1 MLRARPGLDPGPVT
15 QPRGP
20 GSGPG
25 RRRFLPLLPVLT
37 LLVMLGPVVAGLWG
51 TLMPAF
57 GHLPAAGLTGPSLDP
72 FRDLFDW
79 AGLPRAMLLSV
90 STGLLATSVS
100 LLIVMLV
107 TAGWSGTRSFRALER
122 LLSPLLSVPHAA
134 AAFGLAFLIAPSG
147 WLSRLVSPGLTG
159 WDRPPDLL
167 IVQDTWGLTMT
178 VGLIIKEVPF
188 LLLITLAA
196 LGQADA
202 QRSVT
207 ISQALGYGRVTG
219 WLKTVLPRVYA
230 QIRPPVYVVLAYSM
244 SVVDVAVILGPNT
257 PPPLS
262 VQIVR
267 WMSDPDIA
275 MRLEGAAAALV
286 QLGLVIGALVFWR
299 LGEVVL
305 AHLGKRW
312 IASGARG
319 RFDPAVARVALFAGG
334 ASAMAVLLGLV
345 VLAIW
350 SFAGFWGFPEAVPD
364 QFTLRNWMRFGP
376 GTLEALG
383 ETALIAITV
392 ALAALILTIGC
403 LEAEYRYGLSFS
415 QRAVWLLYLPL
426 LIPQTAFLPGLQ
438 TLMLNLG
445 ADVGRV
451 PVMLAHLVFV
461 LPYVFLSLAD
471 PFRAWDA
478 RMGTIAA
485 ALRASPNGVLW
496 RVRMPMLL
504 RPILTA
510 LAVGLAVSV
519 GQYLATLLIGGGR
532 VATLTT
538 EAVALASGGDRR
550 AIGVYGLMQTGAAL
564 VPFMMA
570 LLIPALMWRNRRGL
584 RHG

>member
-1 MLRARPGLDPGPVT
+1 MTAE
-15 QPRGP
+15 
-20 GSGPG
+20 
-25 RRRFLPLLPVLT
+25 RRRRLFLPVLPILT
-37 LLVMLGPVVAGLWG
+37 LLAMLGPVAAGLWG
-51 TLMPAF
+51 TVLPAF

-72 FRDLFDW
+72 FRDLFAW
-79 AGLPRAMLLSV
+79 AGLPRAVLLSL
-90 STGLLATSVS
+90 STGLLATAIS

-107 TAGWSGTRSFRALER
+107 TAGWSGTRAFRMLER

-167 IVQDTWGLTMT
+167 IVQDTWGLAMT
-178 VGLIIKEVPF
+178 AGLIVKEVPF

-202 QRSVT
+202 QRSVA
-207 ISQALGYGRVTG
+207 ISQALGYGRLTG
-219 WLKTVLPRVYA
+219 WLKTVFPRVYA

-262 VQIVR
+262 VQIVK
-267 WMSDPDIA
+267 WMSDPDLA
-275 MRLEGAAAALV
+275 MRLEAAAGALL
-286 QLGLVIGALVFWR
+286 QLGLVVGALAFWR
-299 LGEVVL
+299 MGEVVV
-305 AHLGKRW
+305 ARLGRRW
-312 IASGARG
+312 IAAGARG
-319 RFDPAVARVALFAGG
+319 RFDPFVARVALICGCG
-334 ASAMAVLLGLV
+334 SAIAVLLGLV

-350 SFAGFWGFPEAVPD
+350 SFAGFWVFPDAFPD
-364 QFTLRNWMRFGP
+364 TFAWRNWMRFGP
-376 GTLEALG
+376 GTLDALR
-383 ETALIAITV
+383 ETALIALTAGLV
-392 ALAALILTIGC
+392 AIVLTIGC

-445 ADVGRV
+445 ADVGRL
-451 PVMLAHLVFV
+451 PVMMAHLVFV

-471 PFRAWDA
+471 PFRAWDG
-478 RMGTIAA
+478 RMGIIAT
-485 ALRASPNGVLW
+485 ALRASPDGVLW
-496 RVRMPMLL
+496 RVRLPMLL

-510 LAVGLAVSV
+510 FAVGLAVSV
-519 GQYLATLLIGGGR
+519 GQYLPTLLIGGGR

-550 AIGVYGLMQTGAAL
+550 AIAVYGLMQTGAAL
-564 VPFMMA
+564 VPFALA
-570 LLIPALMWRNRRGL
+570 LLIPALVWRNRRGL

>member
-1 MLRARPGLDPGPVT
+1 
-15 QPRGP
+15 
-20 GSGPG
+20 
-25 RRRFLPLLPVLT
+25 
-37 LLVMLGPVVAGLWG
+37 MLGPVAAGLWG
-51 TLMPAF
+51 TVLPAF

-72 FRDLFDW
+72 FRDLIAW
-79 AGLPRAMLLSV
+79 AGLPRAVFLSL
-90 STGLLATSVS
+90 STGLLATVIS
-100 LLIVMLV
+100 LAIVILV
-107 TAGWSGTRSFRALER
+107 TAGWSGTRPFRALER

-147 WLSRLVSPGLTG
+147 WLSRLASPGLTG

-167 IVQDTWGLTMT
+167 IVQDTWGLAMT
-178 VGLIIKEVPF
+178 AGLIVKEVPF

-207 ISQALGYGRVTG
+207 IAQALGYGRVTG
-219 WLKTVLPRVYA
+219 WLKTVFPRVYA

-262 VQIVR
+262 VQIVK
-267 WMSDPDIA
+267 WMSDPDLA
-275 MRLEGAAAALV
+275 MRLEAAAGALL
-286 QLGLVIGALVFWR
+286 QLALVIGALVVWRIGEAVVAR
-299 LGEVVL
+299 LGR
-305 AHLGKRW
+305 RW

-319 RFDPAVARVALFAGG
+319 RFDTIVAGAALVGG
-334 ASAMAVLLGLV
+334 SASALIVLLGLV
-345 VLAIW
+345 VLALW
-350 SFAGFWGFPEAVPD
+350 SFAGFWGFPEAFPD
-364 QFTLRNWMRFGP
+364 AFTARNWVRFGP
-376 GTLEALG
+376 GTLSAFG
-383 ETALIAITV
+383 ETALIALTV
-392 ALAALILTIGC
+392 GLVAIVLTIGC

-445 ADVGRV
+445 ADIGRL
-451 PVMLAHLVFV
+451 PVMMAHLVFV

-471 PFRAWDA
+471 PFRAWDR
-478 RMGTIAA
+478 RMGTVAA
-485 ALRASPNGVLW
+485 ALGASADGVLW
-496 RVRMPMLL
+496 RVRLPMLL

-519 GQYLATLLIGGGR
+519 GQYLPTLLIGGGR
-532 VATLTT
+532 IATLTT

-550 AIGVYGLMQTGAAL
+550 AIAVYGLMQTGAAL
-564 VPFMMA
+564 VPFALA
-570 LLIPALMWRNRRGL
+570 LLIPALVWRNRRGL
-584 RHG
+584 QHG

>member
-1 MLRARPGLDPGPVT
+1 
-15 QPRGP
+15 
-20 GSGPG
+20 
-25 RRRFLPLLPVLT
+25 
-37 LLVMLGPVVAGLWG
+37 MLGPVAAGLWG
-51 TLMPAF
+51 TLLPAF
-57 GHLPAAGLTGPSLDP
+57 GHLPAAGLSGPSLDP

-79 AGLPRAMLLSV
+79 AGLPRAVMLSI
-90 STGLLATSVS
+90 STGLLATVIS
-100 LLIVMLV
+100 LAIVVLV
-107 TAGWSGTRSFRALER
+107 TAGWSGTRPFRTLER

-147 WLSRLVSPGLTG
+147 WLSRLISPGITG
-159 WDRPPDLL
+159 WVRPPDLL

-178 VGLIIKEVPF
+178 AGLVVKEVPF

-207 ISQALGYGRVTG
+207 IAQALGYGRVTG
-219 WLKTVLPRVYA
+219 WLKTVFPRVYA

-262 VQIVR
+262 VQIVK
-267 WMSDPDIA
+267 WMSDPDLA
-275 MRLEGAAAALV
+275 MRLEAAAGALL
-286 QLGLVIGALVFWR
+286 QLGLVVGALIIWR
-299 LGEVVL
+299 FGEMVGGYLGR
-305 AHLGKRW
+305 RW
-312 IASGARG
+312 IAKGSRG
-319 RFDPAVARVALFAGG
+319 RFDPIVAQGALVAGG
-334 ASAMAVLLGLV
+334 TSALIVLLGLA

-350 SFAGFWGFPEAVPD
+350 SIAGFWGFPEALPD

-376 GTLEALG
+376 GTLDALG
-383 ETALIAITV
+383 ETALIACVVACV
-392 ALAALILTIGC
+392 ALLLTVGC

-415 QRAVWLLYLPL
+415 QRTVWLIYLPL

-438 TLMLNLG
+438 TLMLGVG
-445 ADVGRV
+445 ADVGRL

-471 PFRAWDA
+471 PFRAWDT

-485 ALRASPNGVLW
+485 ALRASPDGVLW
-496 RVRMPMLL
+496 RVRLPMLL

-519 GQYLATLLIGGGR
+519 GQYLPTLLIGGGR

-550 AIGVYGLMQTGAAL
+550 AIAVYGLMQTGAAL
-564 VPFMMA
+564 VPFALA
-570 LLIPALMWRNRRGL
+570 LLLPALVWRNRRGL

>member
-1 MLRARPGLDPGPVT
+1 ML
-15 QPRGP
+15 
-20 GSGPG
+20 
-25 RRRFLPLLPVLT
+25 
-37 LLVMLGPVVAGLWG
+37 
-51 TLMPAF
+51 
-57 GHLPAAGLTGPSLDP
+57 SL
-72 FRDLFDW
+72 
-79 AGLPRAMLLSV
+79 
-90 STGLLATSVS
+90 STGVLATGIS
-100 LLIVMLV
+100 LAIVVLV
-107 TAGWSGTRSFRALER
+107 TAGWSGTRPFRALER

-159 WDRPPDLL
+159 WERPPDIL
-167 IVQDTWGLTMT
+167 IVQDSWGLTMT
-178 VGLIIKEVPF
+178 AGLIIKEVPF

-202 QRSVT
+202 QRSTT
-207 ISQALGYGRVTG
+207 IAQALGYGRVTG
-219 WLKTVLPRVYA
+219 WLKTVFPRVYA

-262 VQIVR
+262 VQIVK
-267 WMSDPDIA
+267 WMSDPDLA
-275 MRLEGAAAALV
+275 MRLEAAAGALL
-286 QLGLVIGALVFWR
+286 QLGLVVGALIFWR
-299 LGEVVL
+299 LGEVVV
-305 AHLGKRW
+305 ASLGRRW
-312 IASGARG
+312 IAKGSRG
-319 RFDPAVARVALFAGG
+319 RLDPVVAQAALVAGG
-334 ASAMAVLLGLV
+334 ISAAAVLLGLV
-345 VLAIW
+345 VLVIW
-350 SFAGFWGFPEAVPD
+350 SFAGFWGFPDAFPD
-364 QFTLRNWMRFGP
+364 GWTLRNWMRFGP

-383 ETALIAITV
+383 ETALIACTV
-392 ALAALILTIGC
+392 ALVALILTIGC

-438 TLMLNLG
+438 TLMLNMG
-445 ADVGRV
+445 ADVGRL

-471 PFRAWDA
+471 PFRAWDT

-485 ALRASPNGVLW
+485 ALRASPDGVLW
-496 RVRMPMLL
+496 RVRLPMLL

-519 GQYLATLLIGGGR
+519 GQYLPTLLIGGGR

-564 VPFMMA
+564 VPFALA
-570 LLIPALMWRNRRGL
+570 LLLPALIWRNRRGL

>member
-1 MLRARPGLDPGPVT
+1 MN
-15 QPRGP
+15 
-20 GSGPG
+20 
-25 RRRFLPLLPVLT
+25 RRRFLPVLPILT
-37 LLVMLGPVVAGLWG
+37 LLAMLGPVVAGLWG
-51 TLMPAF
+51 TVLPAF

-72 FRDLFDW
+72 FRDLLDW
-79 AGLPRAMLLSV
+79 AGLPRAVMLSIT
-90 STGLLATSVS
+90 TGLLATAIS
-100 LLIVMLV
+100 LAIVMLI
-107 TAGWSGTRSFRALER
+107 TAGWSGTRPFRALER

-147 WLSRLVSPGLTG
+147 WLSRLMSPGITG

-178 VGLIIKEVPF
+178 AGLIVKEVPF

-207 ISQALGYGRVTG
+207 IAQALGYGRLTG
-219 WLKTVLPRVYA
+219 WLKTVFPRVYA
-230 QIRPPVYVVLAYSM
+230 QIRPPIYVVLAYSM

-257 PPPLS
+257 PPSLS
-262 VQIVR
+262 VQIVK
-267 WMSDPDIA
+267 WMSDPDLA
-275 MRLEGAAAALV
+275 MRLEAAAGALL
-286 QLGLVIGALVFWR
+286 QLGLVVGALVFWR
-299 LGEVVL
+299 LGEVVV
-305 AHLGKRW
+305 ARLGRRW
-312 IASGARG
+312 IASGSRG
-319 RFDPAVARVALFAGG
+319 KCDPIVARLALLAGAG
-334 ASAMAVLLGLV
+334 SALTVLLGLV
-345 VLAIW
+345 VLTIW
-350 SFAGFWGFPEAVPD
+350 SFAGFWGFPDAFPD
-364 QFTLRNWMRFGP
+364 TFTLRNWIRFGP
-376 GTLEALG
+376 GTLDALG
-383 ETALIAITV
+383 ETALIASTV
-392 ALAALILTIGC
+392 AFTALILTIGC

-438 TLMLNLG
+438 TPMLNLG
-445 ADVGRV
+445 ADVGRF

-471 PFRAWDA
+471 PFRAWDT

-496 RVRMPMLL
+496 RVRLPMLL

-519 GQYLATLLIGGGR
+519 GQYLPTLLIGGGR

-550 AIGVYGLMQTGAAL
+550 AIAVYGLMQTGAAL
-564 VPFMMA
+564 IPFALA
-570 LLIPALMWRNRRGL
+570 LLLPALVWRNRKGL